1 MAIWK
6 QICVALGLMGIM
18 ALGTSALVPGLF
30 ERLGLRS
37 AETAEAPKSGQGSG
51 GFGGGAQGGAQ
62 GGAPAGARPPTEVTA
77 LPPAEGRIAD
87 RVTAI
92 GDGQALRSVA
102 IFAETPGRVTSI
114 SVTSGQKVQAGDLLL
129 QLDHEA
135 ETIALERARLMQE
148 DAAARLERTR
158 ALRQSGT
165 GTDVQLREAEL
176 ALRQAELERREAEY
190 DLTQRRIT
198 APVAG
203 WIGIVN
209 TEVGAQIGPQT
220 EIARIDD
227 RSTLLVDVRLPDRLV
242 GRVTV
247 GDPIRAEALAGGF
260 GPIDGRITAIDNR
273 VDPASRTLRVQA
285 ELPNPED
292 RLRAGMA
299 FAMTLDL
306 PGASAPAVD
315 PLSVQWSREGAY
327 VWVVRA
333 DKATRLPV
341 RIMQREAERVLVEAA
356 FEPGD
361 LVVIE
366 GVQSVRPG
374 AEVVVRGAEG
384 GASATAGSQTGASP

>member
-1 MAIWK
+1 MPIWK
-6 QICVALGLMGIM
+6 QIGGAVGLVLAM
-18 ALGTSALVPGLF
+18 ALGTAVLAPGVFHTLWP
-30 ERLGLRS
+30 G
-37 AETAEAPKSGQGSG
+37 ETEAAREARPAQAG
-51 GFGGGAQGGAQ
+51 GGGGGGAPG
-62 GGAPAGARPPTEVTA
+62 GARPPTVVTA
-77 LPPAEGRIAD
+77 EPPTEDRVAD
-87 RVTAI
+87 RVAAI

-102 IFAETPGRVTSI
+102 VFAETPGRVTAI
-114 SVTSGQKVQAGDLLL
+114 AVASGEKVQAGALML

-135 ETIALERARLMQE
+135 ETIALERARLVQE
-148 DAAARLERTR
+148 DARATLERTQT
-158 ALRQSGT
+158 LRQSGT

-176 ALRQAELERREAEY
+176 ALRQADLELREAEY
-190 DLTQRRIT
+190 DLAQRRIT
-198 APVAG
+198 APVSG
-203 WIGIVN
+203 WIGILN
-209 TEVGAQIGPQT
+209 AEVGAQIGTQT

-227 RSTLLVDVRLPDRLV
+227 RSVLLVDVRLPERLV
-242 GRVTV
+242 GRIAP

-260 GPIDGRITAIDNR
+260 GPIEGRISAIDNR

-306 PGASAPAVD
+306 PGVAAPAVD

-333 DKATRLPV
+333 GKAERLPV
-341 RIMQREAERVLVEAA
+341 RILQRNADRVLVEAA
-356 FEPGD
+356 FQPGD

-374 AEVVVRGAEG
+374 AEVTVRGAEG
-384 GASATAGSQTGASP
+384 APSASAEAASTQATPKATP